1 MTETL
6 EKIAENTEPIFKRYG
21 IKYAGVFGSYAR
33 GEARPDSDI
42 DILVTLGDGTFTLL
56 DFADLKEE
64 VGNKLKKRV
73 DIVSDRAVIPYFKE
87 YIYRDLKPIYGEQ
100 R

>member
-6 EKIAENTEPIFKRYG
+6 ENIAINTRPIFEKYG

-33 GEARPDSDI
+33 GEARPDSDV
-42 DILVTLGDGTFTLL
+42 DILVSFGDQIFTLL
-56 DFADLKEE
+56 DMVSFKEE
-64 VGNKLKKRV
+64 ISEKLKKPV
-73 DIVSDRAVIPYFKE
+73 DIVSDRAVISYFKE
-87 YIYRDLKPIYGEQ
+87 YIYRDLKPIYEQ

>member
-6 EKIAENTEPIFKRYG
+6 EDIAINTRPIFEKYG

-33 GEARPDSDI
+33 GEARPDSDV
-42 DILVTLGDGTFTLL
+42 DILVSFGDQIFTLL
-56 DFADLKEE
+56 DLVSFKEE
-64 VGNKLKKRV
+64 ISEQLKKSV
-73 DIVSDRAVIPYFKE
+73 DIVSDRAIVPYFRE
-87 YIYRDLKPIYGEQ
+87 YIYRDLKPIYEQ